1 MENASHA
8 LIMAG
13 GIVIAMAVLGLLL
26 FAFHKYQNYRQSES
40 DSTKQEQIYE
50 YNKKLESYNKRALKG
65 TEVVSLLNLVK
76 DTNQNN
82 TEKSLNTG
90 STRESGNNGNEY
102 PVIDVYLAYLELTN
116 DGKYSANTF
125 RKASYYN
132 EGTGFIVNGTEN
144 KNGIN
149 YGKYNLELV
158 ENKDGKINKDVRD
171 AFKLLYFQCD
181 EIVYDEN
188 GYVENIYLRQIY
200 DTRKN

>member
-90 STRESGNNGNEY
+90 STSNEY
-102 PVIDVYLAYLELTN
+102 PVIHVYLAYLKIN
-116 DGKYSANTF
+116 DKGKYLANDYKEAKDYPNTI
-125 RKASYYN
+125 YYR
-132 EGTGFIVNGTEN
+132 TVTEN
-144 KNGIN
+144 GVL
-149 YGKYNLELV
+149 YGDYKLDLV
-158 ENKDGKINKDVRD
+158 ETKDGKINKDVRD

>member
-90 STRESGNNGNEY
+90 SDRNEY
-102 PVIDVYLAYLELTN
+102 PVIHVYLAYLKIN
-116 DGKYSANTF
+116 DNGKYLANDYKEAKDYPNTI
-125 RKASYYN
+125 YYR
-132 EGTGFIVNGTEN
+132 TVTEN
-144 KNGIN
+144 GVL
-149 YGKYNLELV
+149 YGDYKLELL
-158 ENKDGKINKDVRD
+158 ENTDGKINKDVRD

-181 EIVYDEN
+181 EIKYDEN

>member
-90 STRESGNNGNEY
+90 STRNEY
-102 PVIDVYLAYLELTN
+102 PVIDVYLAYLDIN
-116 DGKYSANTF
+116 DDGKYSANTF
-125 RKASYYN
+125 RKASFYN
-132 EGTGFIVNGTEN
+132 EGTGFIVNGTKN

-158 ENKDGKINKDVRD
+158 ETKDGKINKDVRD
-171 AFKLLYFQCD
+171 TFKLLYFQCD

-188 GYVENIYLRQIY
+188 GYVKEIYLRQIY

>member
-90 STRESGNNGNEY
+90 SDRNEY
-102 PVIDVYLAYLELTN
+102 PVIHVYLAYLKIN
-116 DGKYSANTF
+116 DNGKYLANDYKEAKDYPNTI
-125 RKASYYN
+125 YYR
-132 EGTGFIVNGTEN
+132 TVTEN
-144 KNGIN
+144 GVL
-149 YGKYNLELV
+149 YGDYKLELL

-181 EIVYDEN
+181 EIVYDGN
-188 GYVENIYLRQIY
+188 GYVNEIYLRQIY

>member
-90 STRESGNNGNEY
+90 STSNEY
-102 PVIDVYLAYLELTN
+102 PVIDVYLAYLDIN
-116 DGKYSANTF
+116 DYGKYSANTF
-125 RKASYYN
+125 RKASFYN
-132 EGTGFIVNGTEN
+132 EGTGFTGTKN

-149 YGKYNLELV
+149 YGKYNLKLV
-158 ENKDGKINKDVRD
+158 ENTDGRINKDVRD

-181 EIVYDEN
+181 EIKYDGN

>member
-8 LIMAG
+8 LMIAG
-13 GIVIAMAVLGLLL
+13 GIIIAMAVLGLLL
-26 FAFHKYQNYRQSES
+26 FAFHKYQNFRQAES

-65 TEVVSLLNLVK
+65 TEVVSLLNLAK

-90 STRESGNNGNEY
+90 SDRNEY
-102 PVIDVYLAYLELTN
+102 PVIDVYFAYLDINN
-116 DGKYSANTF
+116 DGKYIADTF
-125 RKASYYN
+125 KKESFYKP
-132 EGTGFIVNGTEN
+132 GTGFNGTKS
-144 KNGIN
+144 KNGII
-149 YGKYNLELV
+149 YGKYILDLV
-158 ENKDGKINKDVRD
+158 ETTDGKINKDVRD

-181 EIVYDEN
+181 EIVYDNN
-188 GYVENIYLRQIY
+188 GYVNEIYLRQIY

>member
-90 STRESGNNGNEY
+90 SDRNEY
-102 PVIDVYLAYLELTN
+102 PVIHVYLAYLKIN
-116 DGKYSANTF
+116 DNGKYLANDYKEAKDYPNTI
-125 RKASYYN
+125 YYR
-132 EGTGFIVNGTEN
+132 TVTEN
-144 KNGIN
+144 GVL
-149 YGKYNLELV
+149 YGDYKLELL
-158 ENKDGKINKDVRD
+158 ENTDGKINKDVRD

-181 EIVYDEN
+181 EIVYDGN
-188 GYVENIYLRQIY
+188 GYVNEIYLRQIY